1 MRHKRAG
8 KQLGRDSSH
17 RRAVLRSLVTSL
29 FRYEEISTTHAKAKA
44 LRPIA
49 EKMITLAKRGD
60 LHARRQALSY
70 LLDKSVAH
78 KLFEQMK
85 DRFSDRQGGYIRIL
99 KAGHR
104 VGDNAPL
111 AIVQLLLAGETKRP
125 SKVTRKDKKG
135 VKKVAKKVAE
145 KKETPAEETRVAEP
159 EVEKKSAE
167 AAKGDVEQKRDAAAR
182 EKKTSKEKKGTSRE
196 KKRGTGDDQEST
208 KDQTGGSGKGQKKA
222 EKPK

>member
-1 MRHKRAG
+1 MRHRRAG

-17 RRAVLRSLVTSL
+17 RRAVLRNLVTSL

-111 AIVQLLLAGETKRP
+111 AIVQLLLAGETKKA
-125 SKVTRKDKKG
+125 SKVTGKDKKG
-135 VKKVAKKVAE
+135 AKKEAKKVAE
-145 KKETPAEETRVAEP
+145 KRETQKVKTTTAEP
-159 EVEKKSAE
+159 EEEKKSTK
-167 AAKGDVEQKRDAAAR
+167 AAKGDVKQKQDATTG
-182 EKKTSKEKKGTSRE
+182 EKKTSPG
-196 KKRGTGDDQEST
+196 KKRGTADKQRST
-208 KDQTGGSGKGQKKA
+208 KDQTRGSGKGQKKA
-222 EKPK
+222 EKPN

>member
-1 MRHKRAG
+1 MRHRVAG
-8 KQLGRDSSH
+8 KKLGRDSSH
-17 RRAVLRSLVTSL
+17 RRAVLRNLVTSL
-29 FRYEEISTTHAKAKA
+29 FRYEEISTTQAKAKA

-99 KAGHR
+99 KAGYR

-111 AIVQLLLAGETKRP
+111 AIVQLLLAGETKGSRKAP
-125 SKVTRKDKKG
+125 RKDKKG
-135 VKKVAKKVAE
+135 AKKATKEGVE
-145 KKETPAEETRVAEP
+145 KKETPKEEMKAAEP
-159 EVEKKSAE
+159 EGEKKSAK
-167 AAKGDVEQKRDAAAR
+167 AKSRDARQKREAGR
-182 EKKTSKEKKGTSRE
+182 GEKKLSEEKKGASRG
-196 KKRGTGDDQEST
+196 KKRGTGDEQESA
-208 KDQTGGSGKGQKKA
+208 KEQVNGSESGQ
-222 EKPK
+222 EKVE

>member
-8 KQLGRDSSH
+8 KQLGRNSSH
-17 RRAVLRSLVTSL
+17 RRAVLRNLVTSL

-85 DRFSDRQGGYIRIL
+85 DRFSDRQGGYLRIL
-99 KAGHR
+99 KAGCR

-111 AIVQLLLAGETKRP
+111 AIVQLLLAGETKRT
-125 SKVTRKDKKG
+125 SKVTGKDKKG
-135 VKKVAKKVAE
+135 VKKGVKKVAE
-145 KKETPAEETRVAEP
+145 RKETTTEETGVAEP

-167 AAKGDVEQKRDAAAR
+167 AAKGDVRQKRDAAAR
-182 EKKTSKEKKGTSRE
+182 EEKVSKEKKVASRR
-196 KKRGTGDDQEST
+196 KKRVTGDEQEST
-208 KDQTGGSGKGQKKA
+208 KDQAKGSGNGQEKA
-222 EKPK
+222 E

>member
-1 MRHKRAG
+1 MRHRTAG
-8 KQLGRDSSH
+8 KKLGRDSSH
-17 RRAVLRSLVTSL
+17 RRAVLRNLVTSL
-29 FRYEEISTTHAKAKA
+29 FRYEEISTTQAKAKA

-104 VGDNAPL
+104 FGDNAPL
-111 AIVQLLLAGETKRP
+111 AIVQLLLAGETKGSR
-125 SKVTRKDKKG
+125 KAARKDKKG
-135 VKKVAKKVAE
+135 AKKVAKEGVE
-145 KKETPAEETRVAEP
+145 KKETAKEEIQEAEP
-159 EVEKKSAE
+159 EGEKKSA
-167 AAKGDVEQKRDAAAR
+167 KTKSRDVKQKRDTGR
-182 EKKTSKEKKGTSRE
+182 GEKKASKEKKGTSLG
-196 KKRGTGDDQEST
+196 KKRGTGNEQKSAKEQAKGSKSGQE
-208 KDQTGGSGKGQKKA
+208 KV
-222 EKPK
+222 E

>member
-1 MRHKRAG
+1 MRHRRAG
-8 KQLGRDSSH
+8 KKLGRDSSH
-17 RRAVLRSLVTSL
+17 RRAVLRNLVTSL

-78 KLFEQMK
+78 KLFEQMR

-99 KAGHR
+99 RAGHR

-111 AIVQLLLAGETKRP
+111 AIVQLLLAGETKGS
-125 SKVTRKDKKG
+125 SKGAWKDKKG
-135 VKKVAKKVAE
+135 AKKATKKVAE
-145 KKETPAEETRVAEP
+145 KKETPKKEIKGAEP
-159 EVEKKSAE
+159 KEEKESTKAE
-167 AAKGDVEQKRDAAAR
+167 KRDAEQKRDNGR
-182 EKKTSKEKKGTSRE
+182 GEKKVSKEKKGTSRG
-196 KKRGTGDDQEST
+196 KKRGAGDKQGSAKEQVNSSESGQE
-208 KDQTGGSGKGQKKA
+208 KA
-222 EKPK
+222 E